1 MKTQEEKQGEII
13 DEDLML
19 YKKIEEANKKIKKI
33 DIKGS
38 QYAGVNQR
46 IQAFRSVYVRGQIK
60 TKIKS
65 LENGVCVF
73 RAYIYDNE
81 GELIA
86 TGTAYEKENS
96 SFINKTSFIENCV
109 PLDTQI
115 LTPNGWKYYYQ
126 LKEGDKVWSVNLD
139 TKKVELTKVTKI
151 NVYKD
156 QPIVELKTS
165 RFNFKCTPQH
175 KWVIMEQTKKI
186 KRTPTNEIKQS
197 DKIIQAFNQE
207 VTSSEIGKKLGW
219 LICDSQLAKTK
230 NGLPS
235 RVEINQSKHIEE
247 IETLFGKGRKIK
259 RTNENWKDNYSWNI
273 PAEDVRAIYGYF
285 DIVDYRDLARAMSVA
300 DIEDVK
306 GCFESMMLAD
316 GSKGRFSSTYRE
328 LVEAIQIMCARLGIA
343 TGNITKRAM
352 PKSTKPIYEISIKKT
367 NGAYFS
373 EINKTSLPPQDVW
386 CPTTENHTWVMKQ
399 GNYVSLT
406 SNCETSAIGRAL
418 GIAGFGIDESI
429 ASAEEV
435 ANAIENQKPKTKE
448 EAGSIVLTF
457 GKYKGKKLVE
467 ILEEDSEYLEW
478 LVDNS
483 KDENIKTA
491 INILIPPCTE
501 EEMTERLNL
510 MAELNQQFIEA
521 EKLNL
526 GLDRQEVCKK
536 YNANSTKDLTNEQMK
551 DIIKIISK
559 KIMEKVIN

>member
-60 TKIKS
+60 TEIRS

-96 SFINKTSFIENCV
+96 SFINKTSFIENC
-109 PLDTQI
+109 
-115 LTPNGWKYYYQ
+115 
-126 LKEGDKVWSVNLD
+126 
-139 TKKVELTKVTKI
+139 
-151 NVYKD
+151 
-156 QPIVELKTS
+156 
-165 RFNFKCTPQH
+165 
-175 KWVIMEQTKKI
+175 
-186 KRTPTNEIKQS
+186 
-197 DKIIQAFNQE
+197 
-207 VTSSEIGKKLGW
+207 
-219 LICDSQLAKTK
+219 
-230 NGLPS
+230 
-235 RVEINQSKHIEE
+235 
-247 IETLFGKGRKIK
+247 
-259 RTNENWKDNYSWNI
+259 
-273 PAEDVRAIYGYF
+273 
-285 DIVDYRDLARAMSVA
+285 
-300 DIEDVK
+300 
-306 GCFESMMLAD
+306 
-316 GSKGRFSSTYRE
+316 
-328 LVEAIQIMCARLGIA
+328 
-343 TGNITKRAM
+343 
-352 PKSTKPIYEISIKKT
+352 
-367 NGAYFS
+367 
-373 EINKTSLPPQDVW
+373 
-386 CPTTENHTWVMKQ
+386 
-399 GNYVSLT
+399 
-406 SNCETSAIGRAL
+406 ETSAIGRAL

-448 EAGSIVLTF
+448 EAGNIELSF
-457 GKYKGKKLVE
+457 GKHKGKKLIE

-510 MAELNQQFIEA
+510 MTELNQKFIEA
-521 EKLNL
+521 EKINL

-559 KIMEKVIN
+559 KIMDKVIN